1 MDSKAHLNNTQLN
14 DRVLWFDGDSS
25 YHPSMIQPRI
35 ASGVSPIGIFVSELT
50 DDIAQYN
57 KFVSVNEKINVKTQC
72 NPLSFQWNVSDEA
85 MSIDVE
91 EYIKDKLEK
100 HCDELGLFDD
110 DDSQQLIKRTRRVAQ
125 ELKLY
130 YKYNAI
136 DILKVLIHI
145 INILSESRV
154 VWGVGRGSSVSSYV
168 LFLIGV
174 HDVDSV
180 YYHLDVEDFLHD

>member
-1 MDSKAHLNNTQLN
+1 
-14 DRVLWFDGDSS
+14 
-25 YHPSMIQPRI
+25 MIQSRV
-35 ASGVSPIGIFVSELT
+35 ASGLTPVGIFVNELT
-50 DDIAQYN
+50 DDIVQYN
-57 KFVSVNEKINVKTQC
+57 KFVPASERIKVKTQC
-72 NPLSFQWNVSDEA
+72 NPLRFQWNVSDEA

-100 HCDELGLFDD
+100 HCEELGLFDS
-110 DDSQQLIKRTRRVAQ
+110 DDSRQLIKRTRRVAQ

-130 YKYNAI
+130 HKYNAI
-136 DILKVLIHI
+136 DILKVLIYI
-145 INILSESRV
+145 INTLSDSRV